1 MNKKGECLMNWD
13 DSQLASSAFAK
24 GHGGLSLGQRWG
36 LASILRGGSK
46 QSTHSSAKSAKKSDV
61 GFKSPH
67 SNNYWDIETM
77 LKK

>member
-1 MNKKGECLMNWD
+1 MNWD

-24 GHGGLSLGQRWG
+24 GRGGLSLGQRWG
-36 LASILRGGSK
+36 LASVLRSSGK
-46 QSTHSSAKSAKKSDV
+46 QSAHNSAKSVKKSDV

>member
-1 MNKKGECLMNWD
+1 MNKKGESLMNWD
-13 DSQLASSAFAK
+13 DYQLAYSAFAK
-24 GHGGLSLGQRWG
+24 CHGGLSLGQRWG
-36 LASILRGGSK
+36 LASVLRSGGK
-46 QSTHSSAKSAKKSDV
+46 QSTHNSAKSVKKSDV

>member
-1 MNKKGECLMNWD
+1 MNWD

-36 LASILRGGSK
+36 LASVLRSGGK
-46 QSTHSSAKSAKKSDV
+46 QSAHSSAKTVKKPDV

-67 SNNYWDIETM
+67 SSNYWDIETM